1 MSLLSVDQLSHGFG
15 DRMIFD
21 KISFRLNRGEHIGL
35 VGANGEGK
43 STFMNIVT
51 NHMAP
56 DEGVIQWTKGIQ
68 AGYLD
73 QHTVLSKGLTIYDV
87 LRQAFDTLIQKQVR
101 LEEIYTLLGD
111 ADEDRMTELMEE
123 MGELQT
129 QIEHSDF
136 FLMDAKIEETAAAL
150 GLLSFGL
157 STDVTALSGGQ
168 RTKVLLAKLLLEKPD
183 ILLLDE
189 PTNYLDEDHITWLK
203 KYLVEY
209 ENAFILISHDVSFLN
224 SVINVV
230 YHVSNCRLER
240 YAGDYDHFVQVYE
253 VQKSQREDAYER
265 QQMEIANLKDFVAR
279 NKARVSTRNMAMSR
293 QKKIDKME
301 VIELDKERPVPVFS
315 FRTDRAPSRVI
326 FEARGLVIGYDEP
339 LSRPID
345 LQLERGQ
352 KITLTGANGLGKTT
366 LLKSLLGL
374 IPALSGEHSQGEYCS
389 VGYFEQENTGGK
401 DQTCLESLGDEF
413 PAMSIAELRA
423 ALARCGLT
431 NKHIESKVSVLS
443 GGEQAKLRLCKLMN
457 RKYNLLILDE
467 PTNHLDVVAKDVLKK
482 ALRDY
487 NGTILMVCHEPE
499 FYTDIVTGIWDAHD
513 WALKL

>member
-1 MSLLSVDQLSHGFG
+1 
-15 DRMIFD
+15 
-21 KISFRLNRGEHIGL
+21 
-35 VGANGEGK
+35 
-43 STFMNIVT
+43 
-51 NHMAP
+51 
-56 DEGVIQWTKGIQ
+56 
-68 AGYLD
+68 
-73 QHTVLSKGLTIYDV
+73 
-87 LRQAFDTLIQKQVR
+87 
-101 LEEIYTLLGD
+101 
-111 ADEDRMTELMEE
+111 
-123 MGELQT
+123 
-129 QIEHSDF
+129 
-136 FLMDAKIEETAAAL
+136 
-150 GLLSFGL
+150 
-157 STDVTALSGGQ
+157 
-168 RTKVLLAKLLLEKPD
+168 
-183 ILLLDE
+183 
-189 PTNYLDEDHITWLK
+189 
-203 KYLVEY
+203 
-209 ENAFILISHDVSFLN
+209 
-224 SVINVV
+224 
-230 YHVSNCRLER
+230 
-240 YAGDYDHFVQVYE
+240 
-253 VQKSQREDAYER
+253 
-265 QQMEIANLKDFVAR
+265 MEIASLKDFVAR

-315 FRTDRAPSRVI
+315 FRTDRAPGRVI
-326 FEARGLVIGYDEP
+326 FETHGLVIGYDEP

-389 VGYFEQENTGGK
+389 VGYFEQENTANK

-457 RKYNLLILDE
+457 RKYNLLVLDE
-467 PTNHLDVVAKDVLKK
+467 PTNHLDVVAKDVLRN

-499 FYTDIVTGIWDAHD
+499 FYTGIVTGIWDAHD